1 MRPLAAGCVT
11 LWAGAALAPPAPEE
25 PAVWA
30 EPDAPPAE
38 EEGIREVVVVLTTG
52 REIAGALVNESREAV
67 VVRINGIDTTIPRG
81 RVAGVRRLAPVAERY
96 AELRAAVDDND
107 VRARL
112 ALAEWLRAREAYRL
126 ALAEL
131 KGVLEIDPANQD
143 ARTLHD
149 WLTAHLELAAKAR
162 ERRPTRSRAT
172 PPAPP
177 IPTLTPEQI
186 NLIRIYEIDLSNPGR
201 LVVPDELLRELMVRH
216 PESFPA
222 EVAAREA
229 IIASSPA
236 EKLRVLFDHKAR
248 DLYPRVRV
256 LDDPPVMTEFKRHV
270 HAGWVVNACASN
282 RCHGG
287 EAAGRLRLLNQRP
300 NSDTTAYTNFIILD
314 RFRLADGTPLINHE
328 QPARSPLLQMGL
340 PRQVSLYPHP
350 EVDRAALGQD
360 WRFVFRNSSAAPF
373 KRTVEWIV
381 SLYRPRTDYGIAYPP
396 AASEPGDAA
405 LTEDAPPSGA
415 PPAEPAPT
423 FGDLAEPTPDP
434 DPAAGA
440 GPP

>member
-1 MRPLAAGCVT
+1 
-11 LWAGAALAPPAPEE
+11 
-25 PAVWA
+25 
-30 EPDAPPAE
+30 
-38 EEGIREVVVVLTTG
+38 
-52 REIAGALVNESREAV
+52 
-67 VVRINGIDTTIPRG
+67 
-81 RVAGVRRLAPVAERY
+81 
-96 AELRAAVDDND
+96 
-107 VRARL
+107 
-112 ALAEWLRAREAYRL
+112 
-126 ALAEL
+126 

-236 EKLRVLFDHKAR
+236 EKLHVLFDHKAR

-282 RCHGG
+282 R
-287 EAAGRLRLLNQRP
+287 
-300 NSDTTAYTNFIILD
+300 
-314 RFRLADGTPLINHE
+314 
-328 QPARSPLLQMGL
+328 
-340 PRQVSLYPHP
+340 
-350 EVDRAALGQD
+350 
-360 WRFVFRNSSAAPF
+360 
-373 KRTVEWIV
+373 
-381 SLYRPRTDYGIAYPP
+381 
-396 AASEPGDAA
+396 
-405 LTEDAPPSGA
+405 
-415 PPAEPAPT
+415 
-423 FGDLAEPTPDP
+423 
-434 DPAAGA
+434 
-440 GPP
+440 